1 MSGELTPIFRH
12 GARLSVLVLLW
23 ANLWAQ
29 PQGSWQR
36 NPNYGIP
43 NLIVPQ
49 VVSVSSLLGSND
61 AAESVTSIPVGTILP
76 VRLNSTISSYKSK
89 PGQKITGRVMQKIP
103 LPHGASIKEGSKV
116 VGHIVDVTAANS
128 GTGARITFRFDQLL
142 SSHQTIPI
150 TTDLRVIAGFM
161 ELDEA
166 QIPTLGA
173 GESEV
178 YRWLT
183 TVQIG
188 GDVVYGDGGPVIAG
202 DDSHQVVGKRM
213 DGGVVGFVR
222 AKAGTNC
229 RGALDGNN
237 SPQALWLFSSDAC
250 GVYGLAHISVEH
262 AGKSNPIGRIT
273 LASDNGK
280 LKIPSGTGMLLRTI
294 ATDNQTR
301 FRLSLFP

>member
-1 MSGELTPIFRH
+1 MGGELTPIFRH
-12 GARLSVLVLLW
+12 GAWLSVLLLLG

-36 NPNYGIP
+36 APNYAIP
-43 NLIVPQ
+43 NWIVPQ
-49 VVSVSSLLGSND
+49 VVSVSSLLASNG

-76 VRLNSTISSYKSK
+76 VRLNSAVSSYKSK
-89 PGQKITGRVMQKIP
+89 PGQKITGRVMQNIP
-103 LPHGASIKEGSKV
+103 LPHGRSIKEGSKV
-116 VGHIVDVTAANS
+116 VGHILDVSIANS
-128 GTGARITFRFDQLL
+128 SAGARITLRFDQLL

-202 DDSHQVVGKRM
+202 DDSHQVVGKRI

-222 AKAGTNC
+222 AKTGTNC

-250 GVYGLAHISVEH
+250 GVYGLAHISIEH
-262 AGKSNPIGRIT
+262 AGKSNPIGCIT
-273 LASDNGK
+273 LASDHGK
-280 LKIPSGTGMLLRTI
+280 LKIPSGTGMLLRTV
-294 ATDNQTR
+294 ASDN
-301 FRLSLFP
+301 

>member
-1 MSGELTPIFRH
+1 MSGELPTHIFRR
-12 GARLSVLVLLW
+12 GAWLSVLVLLW
-23 ANLWAQ
+23 ANLLAQ
-29 PQGSWQR
+29 PVGSPQQ
-36 NPNYGIP
+36 NPNYKLS
-43 NLIVPQ
+43 NLMVPQ
-49 VVSVSSLLGSND
+49 VASLPPLLDDNG
-61 AAESVTSIPVGTILP
+61 AAECVTTIPVGTILP
-76 VRLNSTISSYKSK
+76 VRLNSTLSSYKSK
-89 PGQKITGRVMQKIP
+89 PGQKITGRVMQNIP
-103 LPHGASIKEGSKV
+103 LPHSASIKEGSKV
-116 VGHIVDVTAANS
+116 VGHIVDVTTANS
-128 GTGARITFRFDQLL
+128 GTRARITLRFDQLL
-142 SSHQTIPI
+142 CSHHTILI

-202 DDSHQVVGKRM
+202 DDSHQVVGKRI
-213 DGGVVGFVR
+213 DGGVVGLVR

-237 SPQALWLFSSDAC
+237 GPQALWLFSSDAC
-250 GVYGLAHISVEH
+250 GVYGLAHIAIEH
-262 AGKSNPIGRIT
+262 AGRTNPVGLIVLT
-273 LASDNGK
+273 SDNGK

-294 ATDNQTR
+294 ADDGN
-301 FRLSLFP
+301 

>member
-1 MSGELTPIFRH
+1 MSGELPTPILRR
-12 GARLSVLVLLW
+12 GAWLSVLALLW
-23 ANLWAQ
+23 ANLLAQ
-29 PQGSWQR
+29 PAGSPQQ
-36 NPNYGIP
+36 NPNYKLV

-49 VVSVSSLLGSND
+49 VASLPPLLDDNG
-61 AAESVTSIPVGTILP
+61 AAEGVTTIPVGTILP

-89 PGQKITGRVMQKIP
+89 PGQKITGSVMQNIP
-103 LPHGASIKEGSKV
+103 LPHSASIKEGSKA

-128 GTGARITFRFDQLL
+128 GTRARITLRFDQLF
-142 SSHQTIPI
+142 SSHHTIPI
-150 TTDLRVIAGFM
+150 TTDLRVMAGFM

-202 DDSHQVVGKRM
+202 DDSHQVVGKRI
-213 DGGVVGFVR
+213 DAGVVGLVR
-222 AKAGTNC
+222 AKPGTNC
-229 RGALDGNN
+229 RGPLDGNN
-237 SPQALWLFSSDAC
+237 NPQALWLFSSDLC
-250 GVYGLAHISVEH
+250 GVYGLEHLSIAH
-262 AGKSNPIGRIT
+262 AGRTHPLGQIV

-294 ATDNQTR
+294 SN
-301 FRLSLFP
+301 